1 MPKNVAPLKQTAGG
15 GFDFEDKCVAYF
27 LSCLLSAQPPL
38 DPEIGT
44 ISRIDFQTRVDGWFL
59 DDILLTLTSH
69 GENRSC
75 ALSVKS
81 NQQFTKSAAPSE
93 FVSLAWEQFLHEG
106 TTRFDKSQDLLGLII
121 APLLPKLYT
130 KLSSLLVKARV
141 QDSKDLPHRLEEA
154 GYVSGEERRL
164 FNSFACPN
172 ELAKKHGITKA
183 NTGELLKCIVVPQ
196 FDFELESSTRL
207 PEAIR
212 NCRDVLRSGSPEEAL
227 FLWKD
232 LLHIAKKYRNYGG
245 YLDLCKLVALLRS
258 SFRLKEY
265 PVHQEDWAH
274 LLNQTDDSL
283 EVIPDKIGDKVF
295 LPRNDEFKALKT
307 AFTKSKAVVIVG
319 PSGCGKTVIA
329 KSWAEKELSNSKIIW
344 WNAGSLDVEDFA
356 AFESKLRLVYPLKE
370 LLAAATDP
378 CAYMIIDGLDRVF
391 SEGAFQ
397 NLSVLIHTLR
407 LNIDASPW
415 RILITCQP
423 EEWSRI
429 QMQLSSVNVLSSE
442 WETIEIKEPNDGDLD
457 PVWGAFPALR
467 RLKLQPQL
475 RSLLFKPKVLDL
487 LATKLSLIGSVDT
500 TDWVG
505 ESDLIEWFWE
515 VEVRKQPNATERA
528 RFLKLLGGRQA
539 DNLESETPEDEFSG
553 SDLTQVD
560 SLEQDRLCGRHEERL
575 YFYHDLYGDWARQRI
590 LIGRANN
597 LREYLEPRIASP
609 LWHRAVRLYGLHLLE
624 RNADITQ
631 WRSALIALGSGED
644 TPNLAQDILLEAA
657 IFAANPLPIFERL
670 WPDLLANDG
679 LLLHRL
685 LGRFLHVATLPNPGI
700 LAAAKTL
707 GMDLEIEAA
716 TIRRIPYLPYWIP
729 MIQFLHGH
737 LADVVELV
745 PEQVAK
751 ISDTWLREGLENWP
765 LRQEAAELALET
777 AEWNHVPEEI
787 FYRAALAGARE
798 LPDRVAAFA
807 LEASARREHLT
818 QEPESR
824 GETKCDVSE
833 IFPPWPDGPSR
844 CVDSTFRK
852 ICLKTDAL
860 YPLIR
865 FSPSVAREVLLA
877 LLIEEPRVRDPF
889 EYISPI
895 QGDLGIEYV
904 QEWDPP
910 FYTCAP
916 LLFFMK
922 NQLVEGLEVVLRLVS
937 FATER
942 WVDRWKDQHQIL
954 PEVIITLPDGEH
966 KWIGDCNVYY
976 WYRDIRCPYPIDPI
990 AAALM
995 ALEKYLYDEIDE
1007 KSSIDA
1013 TVELILQSSNSV
1025 AFAGLLSA
1033 VGRKYPSLFQ
1043 GILQPL
1049 LTVPEF
1055 HHWEF
1060 QYSLQRHDY
1069 LMGRWWN
1076 QGEQNIGL
1084 AREWHALTHR
1094 MRGLHELA
1102 QWLFWNVPQMRPF
1115 FEQARSN
1122 WSKQLTAVQ
1131 EGDKL
1136 KDYLEQL
1143 VAIYDIRNYNIRKHP
1158 EHGDVLVF
1166 EPPEELRAKSEK
1178 IPNDSEKQ
1186 LLLLNF
1192 SRHCRQILNEGKPL
1206 PHESLEEFWDR
1217 LQRVSESTLPVDAEP
1232 GVVDVKDAVCG
1243 GAAVLLQFHCD
1254 WLEQHPERREWCVG
1268 QLLKTIHDPPKAKR
1282 YDSGVD
1288 IYDGYWDSFCAQAIP
1303 LLWAEEPDLPI
1314 LRECVALL
1322 AASYHYKTVEILF
1335 ASAANVRSRLCDNF
1349 KQLQHFLLRC
1359 AAARWKWNLTRHEKN
1374 HSFNVETWLQQE
1386 VQAFVDKSITP
1397 QIPPLDDLSAKKS
1410 ALKYDRISH
1419 RRNHGPDLELIQAA
1433 YAWAP
1438 SLNQASSETERAEW
1452 IAFWKEALG
1461 WTLRMLIDE
1470 TGGEKAIDEL
1480 SSDWDR
1486 WVFDHVAPLIMELRP
1501 TERPEEFWK
1510 PILSLGTPGHYWIK
1524 DFLEYWFI
1532 NGLRSE
1538 RGCDVFVY
1546 EWRAMVEFAF
1556 SSSEWSFDSA
1566 RSQYHL
1572 EEMWCCLMGFDWI
1585 ISDTQKPIV
1594 RQMHDIYERWAGT
1607 HLKKPHCAK
1616 QFIAFLKQPAAEEI
1630 LLDGLIWLENAACQA
1645 GDQFWSGRG
1654 IQEKL
1659 ASLLNR
1665 CWQSHQS
1672 NLRRH
1677 QTSFGAF
1684 KSLLKGLAD
1693 RQNTFAME
1701 LQDRVSPH

>member
-1 MPKNVAPLKQTAGG
+1 MSKNVASLKQTAGG

-27 LSCLLSAQPPL
+27 LSCLLSDQPPL
-38 DPEIGT
+38 DTEIGT

-59 DDILLTLTSH
+59 DDILITLTSH

-93 FVSLAWEQFLHEG
+93 FVSLAWEQFLQEG
-106 TTRFDKSQDLLGLII
+106 TTRFDKSRDLLGLII
-121 APLLPKLYT
+121 APLSPEMDT
-130 KLSSLLVKARV
+130 KLSSLLKKARV
-141 QDSKDLPHRLEEA
+141 QDSKDLPHRLEKA
-154 GYVSGEERRL
+154 GYVSGKERGL
-164 FNSFACPN
+164 FDSFACPN
-172 ELAKKHGITKA
+172 ELAKKQGITKA
-183 NTGELLKCIVVPQ
+183 NTGELLKCIIVLQ
-196 FDFELESSTRL
+196 FDFELESSIRL
-207 PEAIR
+207 KEAIR
-212 NCRDVLRSGSPEEAL
+212 YCQDILRSGSLEEAHS
-227 FLWKD
+227 LWER
-232 LLHIAKKYRNYGG
+232 LLHIANKYRNGG
-245 YLDLCKLVALLRS
+245 GCLDLCTFVDLLRS
-258 SFRLKEY
+258 QFRLKGY
-265 PVHQEDWAH
+265 PVHQADWTR
-274 LLNQTDDSL
+274 LLNQTEDSL
-283 EVIPDKIGDKVF
+283 EGIPDKIGNKVF

-329 KSWAEKELSNSKIIW
+329 KSLAEKELSNSKIIW

-370 LLAAATDP
+370 LLTAATDP

-407 LNIDASPW
+407 LNVDASPW

-429 QMQLSSVNVLSSE
+429 QMRLASVNVLSSE

-467 RLKLQPQL
+467 RLKSQPQL

-487 LATKLSLIGSVDT
+487 LATKLSLIGSVAT

-539 DNLESETPEDEFSG
+539 DNLESETPDDEFSV
-553 SDLTQVD
+553 SDLKQVD

-597 LREYLEPRIASP
+597 LCEYLEPRIASP

-631 WRSALIALGSGED
+631 WRSALVALGSGEG
-644 TPNLAQDILLEAA
+644 TANLVQDLLLEAA
-657 IFAANPLPIFERL
+657 IFAANPLPILERMWL
-670 WPDLLANDG
+670 DLLANDG
-679 LLLHRL
+679 LLLRRL
-685 LGRFLHVATLPNPGI
+685 LGRFLHVATLPNPEI
-700 LAAAKTL
+700 LAAAKKL
-707 GMDLEIEAA
+707 GMDLEIKAA
-716 TIRRIPYLPYWIP
+716 TIRRIPYGPYWLP
-729 MIQFLHGH
+729 MIRFLHGH
-737 LADVVELV
+737 LTDVVELV

-751 ISDTWLREGLENWP
+751 ISDTWLREGLENLP

-777 AEWNHVPEEI
+777 AERNHGPDEVV
-787 FYRAALAGARE
+787 YSAALAGARE
-798 LPDRVAAFA
+798 LPDRVTAFV

-877 LLIEEPRVRDPF
+877 LLIEEPRVRRPF
-889 EYISPI
+889 EYRSPI

-922 NQLVEGLEVVLRLVS
+922 NQPAEGLEVVLRLVT

-942 WVDRWKDQHQIL
+942 WADRWKDQHQIL
-954 PEVIITLPDGEH
+954 PEVIIALPDGEH
-966 KWIGDCNVYY
+966 KWIGDRNVYY

-1013 TVELILQSSNSV
+1013 TVELILQRSNSV
-1025 AFAGLLSA
+1025 AFAGLLNA
-1033 VGRKYPSLFQ
+1033 VGRKDPSLFQ
-1043 GILQPL
+1043 SALQPL
-1049 LTVPEF
+1049 LAVPEF
-1055 HHWEF
+1055 HHWES
-1060 QYSLQRHDY
+1060 QYSVQRHDY
-1069 LMGRWWN
+1069 LMDSWRN
-1076 QGEQNIGL
+1076 QGEQNIEL
-1084 AREWHALTHR
+1084 AREWYALPHR

-1102 QWLFWNVPQMRPF
+1102 HWLFWNVPQMRPF
-1115 FEQARSN
+1115 FEQVRSN

-1158 EHGDVLVF
+1158 KHGDVLVF

-1186 LLLLNF
+1186 LLLPNF
-1192 SRHCRQILNEGKPL
+1192 PLHCRQILNEGKPL
-1206 PHESLEEFWDR
+1206 PHESLEEFWDH

-1232 GVVDVKDAVCG
+1232 GVDVKDAVCG

-1254 WLEQHPERREWCVG
+1254 WLEQHPERREWCVE
-1268 QLLKTIHDPPKAKR
+1268 QILKTIHDPPKARR
-1282 YDSGVD
+1282 YDSEVN

-1303 LLWAEEPDLPI
+1303 LLWAEEPDSPI

-1335 ASAANVRSRLCDNF
+1335 ASAANVRSRLRDNF
-1349 KQLQHFLLRC
+1349 KQLQHFLLRW
-1359 AAARWKWNLTRHEKN
+1359 AAARWKRDLTRHEKN
-1374 HSFNVETWLQQE
+1374 PETWLQRE

-1397 QIPPLDDLSAKKS
+1397 QIPPLDDLSA
-1410 ALKYDRISH
+1410 LKYDRTGH
-1419 RRNHGPDLELIQAA
+1419 RRRLPRHGHGLDLRLIQAA
-1433 YAWAP
+1433 YDWAP

-1470 TGGEKAIDEL
+1470 TGGEKAIDGVRPR
-1480 SSDWDR
+1480 S
-1486 WVFDHVAPLIMELRP
+1486 APYY
-1501 TERPEEFWK
+1501 
-1510 PILSLGTPGHYWIK
+1510 G
-1524 DFLEYWFI
+1524 
-1532 NGLRSE
+1532 
-1538 RGCDVFVY
+1538 
-1546 EWRAMVEFAF
+1546 
-1556 SSSEWSFDSA
+1556 
-1566 RSQYHL
+1566 
-1572 EEMWCCLMGFDWI
+1572 
-1585 ISDTQKPIV
+1585 
-1594 RQMHDIYERWAGT
+1594 
-1607 HLKKPHCAK
+1607 
-1616 QFIAFLKQPAAEEI
+1616 IAT
-1630 LLDGLIWLENAACQA
+1630 N
-1645 GDQFWSGRG
+1645 
-1654 IQEKL
+1654 
-1659 ASLLNR
+1659 
-1665 CWQSHQS
+1665 
-1672 NLRRH
+1672 
-1677 QTSFGAF
+1677 
-1684 KSLLKGLAD
+1684 
-1693 RQNTFAME
+1693 
-1701 LQDRVSPH
+1701 